1 MMTKLDD
8 FLGPLHQGVWEVVVS
23 KSEVTEPLDEGW
35 KKSEIN
41 IPSPEMIASY
51 RKGQYHT
58 HETKEE
64 YKTHMDRYDPE
75 KSPGLHLI
83 DDAPMVLMI
92 WGTMSSLFLTAK
104 DASKGNRMDR
114 MAAMNMTWKVRMAMG
129 AALLAVGAILILFPL
144 EFAKFTFSILMPLAV
159 VGFGAFMLYNGFRM
173 DKGAELAKRD
183 KIIGVIVIALGLAM
197 FALWEFFVLLILLVL
212 AVWFFASAF
221 VSLRRSLK
229 GKAATPEG
237 FWIRLIMAIL
247 SLGLGILTLF
257 APKDMV
263 SILIIVLGAIVILIG
278 ILFLIDGYG
287 LRNALKLMEEKPTI
301 YT

>member
-1 MMTKLDD
+1 MTKLDD

-23 KSEVTEPLDEGW
+23 KSDVTEPLDAGW

-41 IPSPEMIASY
+41 VPSPEMIASY
-51 RKGQYHT
+51 RKGQYHV

-75 KSPGLHLI
+75 KSPGLHLV
-83 DDAPMVLMI
+83 DDAPLVLML
-92 WGTMSSLFLTAK
+92 WGTMSSLFLTTK
-104 DASKGNRMDR
+104 DASEGKRMDR
-114 MAAMNMTWKVRMAMG
+114 LAAMKMTWKVRMCMG
-129 AALLAVGAILILFPL
+129 VALLAVGAILILFPL
-144 EFAKFTFSILMPLAV
+144 HFAKFVFSILMPLAV

-183 KIIGVIVIALGLAM
+183 KMVGAIVIVLGLAM

-247 SLGLGILTLF
+247 SLGLGILTLV
-257 APKDMV
+257 APKSMV
-263 SILIIVLGAIVILIG
+263 SILIIALGVVVILMG
-278 ILFLIDGYG
+278 CLFLFDGYG
-287 LRNALKLMEEKPTI
+287 LRNATKLMEDNPSL
-301 YT
+301 YS